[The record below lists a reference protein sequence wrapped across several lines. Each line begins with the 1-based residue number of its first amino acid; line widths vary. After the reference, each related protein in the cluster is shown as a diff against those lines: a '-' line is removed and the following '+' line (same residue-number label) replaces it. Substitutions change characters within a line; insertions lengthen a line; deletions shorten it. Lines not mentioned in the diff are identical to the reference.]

1 MSKIVTF
8 DQAKRLQ
15 ALGISIV
22 SDCGYVGYTKSG
34 ELVSRRKFKE
44 DRDYQLIPSW
54 IRVFTLPEAL
64 DWIREEKGVACGV
77 EPDYNTVKVGEYYA
91 GGYGFNGHVV
101 KVVYKYKYQYYDKNN
116 ELHSKKFDTHPLA
129 ESALLDSLLDYLEK
143 TNNNIDQQS

>member
-8 DQAKRLQ
+8 EQSKRLQ

-54 IRVFTLPEAL
+54 IRVFTVSEGL
-64 DWIREEKGVACGV
+64 DWIREEKGIPCSVHL
-77 EPDYNTVKVGEYYA
+77 EFEENNKEWFYYGEY
-91 GGYGFNGHVV
+91 GIKGDNR
-101 KVVYKYKYQYYDKNN
+101 VYDT
-116 ELHSKKFDTHPLA
+116 ETFDTHSLA
-129 ESALLDSLLDYLEK
+129 SSALLDAVLNYLEER
-143 TNNNIDQQS
+143 TDV